1 MHSYAFSLSLFLR
14 LSGLKVE
21 ENHGVHRGWDFNIVS
36 VFLFDKRARVVSFD
50 VRFRTRSEDD
60 ERMVVEW
67 MERGEYESI

>member
-36 VFLFDKRARVVSFD
+36 VFLFDKRARVVGFD